1 LEDSQ
6 EDLDEEGSEYTDE
19 DGEEYTDE
27 EGQEFEEGEFTDESA
42 EIDGGTSEE
51 RTTGNT
57 ATDDQMTSS
66 VKQQSHTDE
75 LIMGIR
81 QSILEN
87 MQVLGTDDDKV
98 LAKSGCDPKIKGQML
113 VPPGTKAKKGAKSE
127 VCEDSPDRDQEL
139 MLMSQDSFNEQ
150 MEEIARVEV
159 NLESLKVNSK
169 SPNKRASKSPRGRD
183 GDSMGDGPD
192 LSR

>member
-27 EGQEFEEGEFTDESA
+27 EGQEFEEGEFTDDSV

-57 ATDDQMTSS
+57 ATNDNMTSS
-66 VKQQSHTDE
+66 VKPQSQNDE

-87 MQVLGTDDDKV
+87 MQGLGNDDDKV
-98 LAKSGCDPKIKGQML
+98 
-113 VPPGTKAKKGAKSE
+113 
-127 VCEDSPDRDQEL
+127 
-139 MLMSQDSFNEQ
+139 
-150 MEEIARVEV
+150 
-159 NLESLKVNSK
+159 
-169 SPNKRASKSPRGRD
+169 
-183 GDSMGDGPD
+183 
-192 LSR
+192 